1 MTNGKNS
8 FLQVVKLPN
17 VRGRVRYISD
27 PKRQENL
34 YATFTN
40 VESKYWFY
48 LSKENQEDFRKSG
61 TEGKCIEA
69 RELIIMLP
77 PSLIQYD
84 PDMLLKYFS
93 AKFVEKY
100 DVAVASALHHNK
112 AKTNLHIHLIFSERQ
127 AFDVPERKIAARI
140 CSMMKTENTS
150 GQRKRSWMNVE
161 RSGRVAGSL
170 KREKFMKSIFST
182 EKPGI

>member
-1 MTNGKNS
+1 M
-8 FLQVVKLPN
+8 VKLPN

-40 VESKYWFY
+40 VESKYWTY

-100 DVAVASALHHNK
+100 DVAVSSALHHNK

-127 AFDVPERKIAARI
+127 AFDVPEERLLQGI
-140 CSMMKTENTS
+140 CFTMKMENTY
-150 GQRKRSWMNVE
+150 GRRKRFWMNVE
-161 RSGRVAGSL
+161 RSSRDAGSL
-170 KREKFMKSIFST
+170 KREKFMKPIFSNQKT
-182 EKPGI
+182 RNSSPRSLRKK